1 MLYFRHLL
9 TYHIQMSLKDQGRFM
24 GTRRRGLLF
33 DDHVIVIVLNHKKAS
48 LFGKVHAEI
57 THGLTVVR
65 AMRNLCQDFKI
76 FKYFFWF

>member
-1 MLYFRHLL
+1 
-9 TYHIQMSLKDQGRFM
+9 M

-76 FKYFFWF
+76 FKYFFGSKWSNTPKVFTSNF